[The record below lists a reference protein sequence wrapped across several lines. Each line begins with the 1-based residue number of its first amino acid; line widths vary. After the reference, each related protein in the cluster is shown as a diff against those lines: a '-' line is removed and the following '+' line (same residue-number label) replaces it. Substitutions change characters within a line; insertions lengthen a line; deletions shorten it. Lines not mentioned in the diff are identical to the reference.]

1 MMERDMIEQLWKAG
15 KMPDWAYYQQNGK
28 TAIENYREQ
37 KARFAERIENDIE
50 KQIDEKLPP
59 FLEAT
64 ISKLLDGLR

>member
-1 MMERDMIEQLWKAG
+1 
-15 KMPDWAYYQQNGK
+15 MPDWAYYQQNGK

-37 KARFAERIENDIE
+37 IARFAERIENDIE

-64 ISKLLDGLR
+64 LSKLLDGLR

>member
-1 MMERDMIEQLWKAG
+1 
-15 KMPDWAYYQQNGK
+15 MPDWAYYQQNGK
-28 TAIENYREQ
+28 TATENYREQ

-64 ISKLLDGLR
+64 LSKLLDGLR